1 MLQGRNP
8 YDTRRKS
15 KENRYFLKNVVLLK
29 YFDSIDITYGLSSRL
44 RMVVSELKSLLDER
58 NDCYYEWKVRT

>member
-1 MLQGRNP
+1 MLQGGNP

-58 NDCYYEWKVRT
+58 NDCYYEWKLRT

>member
-1 MLQGRNP
+1 MTPEEKAR
-8 YDTRRKS
+8 
-15 KENRYFLKNVVLLK
+15 KNVVLLK